1 MSKSKSTKTTASG
14 AAAMATTTSRVGE
27 LSQPVRR
34 VIQNYVLVWFDAN
47 FDESDDDF
55 KKSLQHLRKTVASIA
70 TFTNVQ
76 EGIVFLNAIKK
87 EKIFMIVSGSLGQ
100 QIVPE
105 IEAWP
110 RLESIYVFCGNR
122 EVHEQWARKIQK
134 VKGVHTSIEPI
145 CDALQ
150 VDRENCD
157 RAMIPISFNG
167 IDTLFMYTQLLKEIF
182 LDIED
187 DDTKLI
193 KELAEYCRLQND
205 IDEDEIAKVEQ
216 EYHDHTPI
224 WWYTAPFFMNSVL
237 NCGLR
242 LMDVD
247 IVLRLG
253 FFIRDLHQYIDNL
266 YQEQQSNK
274 KITTTFTVFRGQ
286 GLSVEVFEKMK
297 KTEDGLMSFNN
308 FLLTSENRQVSLQLA
323 REGAATNSNM
333 VGILF
338 IMTIDPTISS
348 NSSIPYVDI
357 SREGFYEIND
367 TEILFTTHTIFRIDH
382 IQPIPDDHTDRLW
395 QVNLTLVGNDNPE
408 LDKITSSLREEFS
421 CSTGWSRLGH
431 ILIQLGEPTKA
442 EQLYKIL
449 LEKTSSDEEISDY
462 NQQLGRIA
470 RRALQNCTYQKF
482 FKPFVSDK
490 KLKKLLVK
498 P

>member
-27 LSQPVRR
+27 LSQHVRR

-47 FDESDDDF
+47 FDESDEDF

-157 RAMIPISFNG
+157 RAMIPICFNG

-449 LEKTSSDEEISDY
+449 LEKTSSNEEISDY